1 MWIWGGTGLLG
12 FHTICEVQRD
22 KRWGGSDDEKSCQNR
37 EEVMQG
43 AAMKHVEILSK
54 SRKKT

>member
-1 MWIWGGTGLLG
+1 MLG
-12 FHTICEVQRD
+12 FHTVCEVQRD

-43 AAMKHVEILSK
+43 AAVKHVEILRN
-54 SRKKT
+54 SREKA